1 MNTQSTAVSRPRQIR
16 RTAVRF
22 AIAAGAL
29 GAAVAGPLAGSATA
43 DCISLPVGGCA
54 TGIEL
59 PSAPAS
65 IPPMVRTL
73 PPGFGGVIDAPV
85 LTPDGDPT
93 AEAPATDEDPRIPP
107 GKGPGTEEPP
117 KDAVPTDPGAST
129 TTVPAGAQELL
140 PCGPDVATVA
150 FVPCA
155 TTTTVPATTDTVPG
169 DTVPTTVV
177 PTTVVRGATEVL
189 DRVDDGPDSLA
200 FTGSNAA
207 LPIAGAGLLGAGAAL
222 AGISVVARRRRM
234 QGV

>member
-1 MNTQSTAVSRPRQIR
+1 V
-16 RTAVRF
+16 
-22 AIAAGAL
+22 L
-29 GAAVAGPLAGSATA
+29 SATA

-93 AEAPATDEDPRIPP
+93 ADAPAADEDPRIPP

-117 KDAVPTDPGAST
+117 KDTVPTDPGAST

-169 DTVPTTVV
+169 EASAP
-177 PTTVVRGATEVL
+177 PNPFAPASWISWWERRVRC
-189 DRVDDGPDSLA
+189 RVDRRTAPARDAAGKSWKRILEKCAAGDGPALDSA
-200 FTGSNAA
+200 SADCASADGTAA
-207 LPIAGAGLLGAGAAL
+207 GG
-222 AGISVVARRRRM
+222 R
-234 QGV
+234 